1 MSDRIATHFAH
12 ADLGVGHELSPRTD
26 HFLSEIETIFHTLG
40 RATLDLQAIVTGM
53 STAREADVDIP
64 ANR

>member
-1 MSDRIATHFAH
+1 MSDRTAAHFAH

-40 RATLDLQAIVTGM
+40 RATLDLQSIVM
-53 STAREADVDIP
+53 EMFTASAADVDIP